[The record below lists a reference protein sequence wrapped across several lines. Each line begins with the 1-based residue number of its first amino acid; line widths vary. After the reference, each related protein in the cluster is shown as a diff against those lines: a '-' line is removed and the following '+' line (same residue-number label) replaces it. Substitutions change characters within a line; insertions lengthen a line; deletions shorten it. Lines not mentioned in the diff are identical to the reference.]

1 MAVVIPFKGARGLV
15 KAGVPADPPKE
26 AIKVEY
32 ALTVQRITD
41 LVSTPELFFETN
53 PSFTTLQATVDKALN
68 KLLKDGIINY
78 TGTKPKRR
86 GGCGGCARRSLLS
99 FALQFSSRFQTV
111 VLRAQD
117 QEVTRVQLAS
127 DLRAY
132 LVRRSP
138 SEITEAI
145 PITLYAR
152 LKNNKIRKVVL

>member
-1 MAVVIPFKGARGLV
+1 MSVVIPFKGARGLV

-26 AIKVEY
+26 VANTEY
-32 ALTVQRITD
+32 ALTVQRVTD
-41 LVSTPELFFETN
+41 LVSTPDLFFESN
-53 PSFTTLQATVDKALN
+53 PTFATLKATVDKALN

-99 FALQFSSRFQTV
+99 FALQFSSRFQTI
-111 VLRAQD
+111 VLRAQGD
-117 QEVTRVQLAS
+117 ETIRIALAS

-132 LVRRSP
+132 LHRKSP